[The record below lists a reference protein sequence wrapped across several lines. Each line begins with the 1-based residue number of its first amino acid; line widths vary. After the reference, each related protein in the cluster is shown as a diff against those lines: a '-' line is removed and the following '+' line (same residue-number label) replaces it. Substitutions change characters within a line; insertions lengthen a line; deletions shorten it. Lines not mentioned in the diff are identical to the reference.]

1 MPLSSQLALT
11 TARQQAEH
19 FGSAIVVSMWQAVLQ
34 IDRLVATANQ
44 AVDRWAGVGALHLF
58 IVAQIDRLTEAC
70 YEALVSPPLGV
81 IAGVDCK
88 MF

>member
-1 MPLSSQLALT
+1 
-11 TARQQAEH
+11 
-19 FGSAIVVSMWQAVLQ
+19 
-34 IDRLVATANQ
+34 VATANQ
-44 AVDRWAGVGALHLF
+44 AVDRWAGVGALHLL